1 MVVCVSVYNEGGR
14 NRKYVTRIAWRNE
27 IIIGGEEKLQKGN
40 KGGEITLMNM
50 IMIKMIKM
58 IMVIEMTDLSNINRN
73 QL

>member
-1 MVVCVSVYNEGGR
+1 MVCVSVYNEGGR
-14 NRKYVTRIAWRNE
+14 NKKYVTRIAWRNE

-50 IMIKMIKM
+50 IMIKMI
-58 IMVIEMTDLSNINRN
+58 MVIEMTDLSNINRN

>member
-14 NRKYVTRIAWRNE
+14 NKKYVTRIAWRNE

-50 IMIKMIKM
+50 IMIKMI
-58 IMVIEMTDLSNINRN
+58 MVIEMTDLSNINRN